1 VRVLRHARSLR
12 RAAPPLASRL
22 VTLGKRKSRSLLMRK
37 NVKPED
43 LKKPLH
49 GGCTVVYLSSS
60 AIYHPHG
67 ILNEDP

>member
-1 VRVLRHARSLR
+1 
-12 RAAPPLASRL
+12 
-22 VTLGKRKSRSLLMRK
+22 MRK